1 MHAVADGPAS
11 RSYGVQVAKLAG
23 VPAETIRRARG
34 YLARLDKFNA
44 GGSPQPDLFASGAG
58 AGAGGAITTAAAGAS
73 DTALRAALD
82 GLDPDALTPR
92 AALDAL
98 YELKRLRSDGAD

>member
-1 MHAVADGPAS
+1 
-11 RSYGVQVAKLAG
+11 

-44 GGSPQPDLFASGAG
+44 GGSPQHDLFASGSGVASG
-58 AGAGGAITTAAAGAS
+58 DRSAVSAAATGTDDAALR
-73 DTALRAALD
+73 TALDA
-82 GLDPDALTPR
+82 LDPDALTPR

-98 YELKRLRSDGAD
+98 YELKRLARADGPT